1 MIYKFTENL
10 ETFSYNVLVANM
22 YEIYNFLTKYI
33 NEKVSSKNLVENYI
47 KILTIIF
54 PIVPHFVSECMDD
67 LNIQNKLYWPK
78 VEKEYLE
85 ENEVNYVI
93 QINGRKRGLI
103 NSQKNI
109 SETEL
114 FNIVKNENLI
124 DKYLKDKSIKKTI
137 FVKNRLLNI
146 LINE

>member
-1 MIYKFTENL
+1 
-10 ETFSYNVLVANM
+10 M

-93 QINGRKRGLI
+93 QINGRK
-103 NSQKNI
+103 
-109 SETEL
+109 E
-114 FNIVKNENLI
+114 
-124 DKYLKDKSIKKTI
+124 D
-137 FVKNRLLNI
+137 
-146 LINE
+146 

>member
-1 MIYKFTENL
+1 
-10 ETFSYNVLVANM
+10 
-22 YEIYNFLTKYI
+22 
-33 NEKVSSKNLVENYI
+33 
-47 KILTIIF
+47 
-54 PIVPHFVSECMDD
+54 
-67 LNIQNKLYWPK
+67 
-78 VEKEYLE
+78 
-85 ENEVNYVI
+85 VI

-137 FVKNRLLNI
+137 FVKNRLMNLII
-146 LINE
+146 L